1 MSTAVISFGSKLGL
15 LNNATIGEAYYDQLR
30 PLLRGLDALIQG
42 SVLSTSLTTPP
53 SSPNDGDAYLI
64 LGSPSGAWTG
74 NEGKIAVWS
83 NQVTQS
89 GTDTLTPSWDFYT
102 PQAGWLIW
110 VSNLTEFQF
119 YDGSSWAQFSGGGSQ
134 VNSDWNAN
142 SGVAQILNKPSL
154 SLVATSGSYTDLTN
168 QPTLGT
174 AAAQPTS
181 AFDAS
186 GTSAAETTRAEAAEA
201 LLVPKTVTV
210 NGHALSANV
219 VVSAS
224 DLTTGTLPASAEP
237 AHTGDVTNSSGSLAM
252 IVKGINGTLT
262 SSLSTGLLF
271 NTTTTGVP
279 SIATSAQVQTVIG
292 AGVYDA
298 SGAASAA
305 QTAAEAAFTG
315 DVIKTAG
322 SFVTTVT
329 KTGGVAFAPS
339 ATTDT
344 TNATNISSGTLG
356 PARLPVATTLA
367 LGAVKPDG
375 TSITI
380 SGGVISAVSGG
391 SGTVT
396 SVTSADANATV
407 ETATSTPV
415 ITVVSAP
422 KLATARTINGVS
434 FDGTTNITV
443 PAAAGTLTG
452 TAFPIAIT
460 SAPGLIAVA
469 GGTFGTAAF
478 TAASAYDTAGAASAA
493 QTSAEA
499 AFTGDVTKGAGSF
512 ATTVTKVN
520 GTSLAGLATG
530 ILKNT
535 TTTGVPSIAIA
546 SDFPLLNQSTTGSAA
561 TLTTPRNINGVA
573 FDGSANIVVSTAAG
587 TLTGTALPVAI
598 TTASGLTTVA
608 GGTFGTAAFTNTPL
622 LVNEAPGGVY
632 PGSTYTISFTP
643 LSFIGLFWNGAL
655 LVPGTLSPPLGDY
668 VLSGTTINLTFTTSP
683 TDVLRVVYFK

>member
-142 SGVAQILNKPSL
+142 SGVAQILNRPSL

-210 NGHALSANV
+210 NGHALSANI

-224 DLTTGTLPASAEP
+224 DLTTGTLPHAQLPALLSADIP
-237 AHTGDVTNSSGSLAM
+237 ANAA
-252 IVKGINGTLT
+252 
-262 SSLSTGLLF
+262 
-271 NTTTTGVP
+271 NTTG
-279 SIATSAQVQTVIG
+279 
-292 AGVYDA
+292 
-298 SGAASAA
+298 SAA
-305 QTAAEAAFTG
+305 
-315 DVIKTAG
+315 
-322 SFVTTVT
+322 
-329 KTGGVAFAPS
+329 
-339 ATTDT
+339 
-344 TNATNISSGTLG
+344 
-356 PARLPVATTLA
+356 A
-367 LGAVKPDG
+367 L
-375 TSITI
+375 T
-380 SGGVISAVSGG
+380 
-391 SGTVT
+391 
-396 SVTSADANATV
+396 
-407 ETATSTPV
+407 
-415 ITVVSAP
+415 
-422 KLATARTINGVS
+422 TARTING
-434 FDGTTNITV
+434 T
-443 PAAAGTLTG
+443 
-452 TAFPIAIT
+452 
-460 SAPGLIAVA
+460 
-469 GGTFGTAAF
+469 
-478 TAASAYDTAGAASAA
+478 
-493 QTSAEA
+493 
-499 AFTGDVTKGAGSF
+499 
-512 ATTVTKVN
+512 
-520 GTSLAGLATG
+520 
-530 ILKNT
+530 
-535 TTTGVPSIAIA
+535 
-546 SDFPLLNQSTTGSAA
+546 
-561 TLTTPRNINGVA
+561 A
-573 FDGSANIVVSTAAG
+573 FDGSANITITAAG
-587 TLTGTALPVAI
+587 STLTGSSLPVGI

-608 GGTFGTAAFTNTPL
+608 GGTFGTAAFTASSAYDVAGAAATAQTNAEAAFTGDVTKSSGSFATTVMKVNGGAISTTGKVQKSNGSGQFVDATTSDVTTPVVFAL
-622 LVNEAPGGVY
+622 TD
-632 PGSTYTISFTP
+632 GSTIALNWTNGDTQTVTIT
-643 LSFIGLFWNGAL
+643 GNR
-655 LVPGTLSPPLGDY
+655 
-668 VLSGTTINLTFTTSP
+668 TFTFSNPVAGRRYVIEVTQDTTGSRTLTWP
-683 TDVLRVVYFK
+683 TIRWQGGTAPTLTTTASKTDLIVLLYDGSSYFGQSALNF